1 MQRDVLQHSCITN
14 NLLASDARLELLEE
28 NLHLL
33 GNKVLDLGLELVEL
47 TANLVGGTASSLLSL
62 LELIGKLLLNLR
74 DRRNGDGVRRLL
86 LSSLRLVATVLN
98 NLGEVL
104 GTTTVPG
111 ENVFGVGGN
120 VRESTD
126 STDGDE
132 VGLELL
138 GSDIRN
144 SVGRVLGRLQR
155 QVVGQK
161 TSNVGRSHRGTRDG
175 VGGMLRADPGGQ
187 DVETGGE
194 DVIALSEVGEVRTL
208 VVQGGSTDSD
218 GVGSSGRRVL
228 AGVGIVVTGGNG
240 KVDTG
245 INSSVDSL
253 VEDSRLAT
261 SQTHVGG
268 RTLEA
273 LLLTILCGLD
283 SVRVSLSSPLD
294 TLDDVGHGARAVRAE
309 DLDGVDVGLLGN
321 TVLLASNSTGA
332 VGAVTVAILIGIA
345 VGDGLAPVGTAFEV
359 DVLDVCTSVDDID
372 VNTLATIGSIEV
384 LVECAE
390 AQRVAVRDT
399 GKTPGG
405 VLLRL
410 VVIAAHGVDL

>member
-1 MQRDVLQHSCITN
+1 MHNQH
-14 NLLASDARLELLEE
+14 LLASDARLELLEE

-33 GNKVLDLGLELVEL
+33 SNEVLDLGLELVEL

-62 LELIGKLLLNLR
+62 LELIGELLLDLR
-74 DRRNGDGVRRLL
+74 DRRDGDGVRRLL
-86 LSSLRLVATVLN
+86 LLSSLGLVATLLN
-98 NLGEVL
+98 NLAEVA

-111 ENVFGVGGN
+111 ENVLGVGGN
-120 VRESTD
+120 VREGTGG
-126 STDGDE
+126 TDGDE

-144 SVGRVLGRLQR
+144 SVGRVLGWLHR

-175 VGGMLRADPGGQ
+175 VGGVLRADPGGQ
-187 DVETGGE
+187 DVETGSE

-218 GVGSSGRRVL
+218 GILSSGRRVV
-228 AGVGIVVTGGNG
+228 ARVGIVVTGGNG

-245 INSSVDSL
+245 INSSVDSS
-253 VEDSRLAT
+253 VQENRLAT
-261 SQTHVGG
+261 SQTHVGSG
-268 RTLEA
+268 TLEA
-273 LLLTILCGLD
+273 LLLTLLC
-283 SVRVSLSSPLD
+283 VRGSLKVRLSSPLD
-294 TLDDVGHGARAVRAE
+294 TLDDVGHGARAVGAE

-321 TVLLASNSTGA
+321 TVLLASNRAGA
-332 VGAVTVAILIGIA
+332 VGAVTVAILIGIT

-390 AQRVAVRDT
+390 TQRVAVRDT
-399 GKTPGG
+399 GETPGG

-410 VVIAAHGVDL
+410 VVIATHGVDL